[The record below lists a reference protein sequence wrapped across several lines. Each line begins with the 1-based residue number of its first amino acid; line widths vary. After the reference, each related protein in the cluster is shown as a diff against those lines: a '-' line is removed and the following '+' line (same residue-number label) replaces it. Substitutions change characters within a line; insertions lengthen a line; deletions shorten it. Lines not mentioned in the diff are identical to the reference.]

1 VETINSDIVNSQNV
15 KKCDYSIYSNK
26 YKKYR
31 KNPVLNMSNQT
42 EENDLLNGVIADDA
56 KSARE
61 FFKRYGGLIR
71 HAIRSI
77 RICSDAIQEDDIF
90 HDAIAHI
97 LEDDKKVIRNFK
109 GNCSFSTYLYTV
121 CRRFALNVAARENR
135 ISCNSE
141 ELLPEE
147 MPAGFSEDSG
157 GIDEDSRKSFREA
170 YSKLNTKDQ
179 LIVKM
184 IYFDERSTEEVMKFF
199 NWDGST
205 VYSQKNKVRAK
216 LVKLIKRKK

>member
-1 VETINSDIVNSQNV
+1 VDL
-15 KKCDYSIYSNK
+15 SNK
-26 YKKYR
+26 DEEMKLMHDF
-31 KNPVLNMSNQT
+31 LN
-42 EENDLLNGVIADDA
+42 DDRVA
-56 KSARE
+56 QRTFLKE
-61 FFKRYGGLIR
+61 YGGYIR
-71 HAIRSI
+71 KAVLSVRVE
-77 RICSDAIQEDDIF
+77 SDAFKSDDIF

-147 MPAGFSEDSG
+147 MPSELICDSG
-157 GIDEDSRKSFREA
+157 GIDEDSRKAFREA

-199 NWDGST
+199 NWDSST